1 MKKVLLLTDVTL
13 VMRKWI
19 LLLLLVTGL
28 NAVAKTTYIPAYFN
42 TLVIL
47 DNGKVDSVQNYQR
60 ILEYDTEDGLV
71 SISILQQYVTP
82 ELVKEI
88 KQMKRTEGWA
98 SVAAGLSAF
107 SSGYSKGQMYSGRV
121 TGYNVR
127 NYIES
132 RDNMNQSIYLAESAN
147 AAAESLMELMVDV
160 LIRNNSEKEI
170 LINDMERGLTW
181 FVMPKGDVIIPA
193 QKDESMNLRISSVNP
208 LDEKIRYAHFLSTS
222 KMRKYDL
229 KHETDSFWYI
239 NNNLSA
245 RKTFHCTDDNN
256 EGYLKIDKETMY
268 TIVIS
273 EDELKNIKKE
283 DTGK

>member
-147 AAAESLMELMVDV
+147 ATAESLMELMVDV

-170 LINDMERGLTW
+170 LINDIERGLTW

>member
-1 MKKVLLLTDVTL
+1 MIKVLLLTDVTL

>member
-229 KHETDSFWYI
+229 KHETDSFWYV

>member
-147 AAAESLMELMVDV
+147 ATAESLMELMVDV

>member
-121 TGYNVR
+121 TGYN
-127 NYIES
+127 
-132 RDNMNQSIYLAESAN
+132 
-147 AAAESLMELMVDV
+147 
-160 LIRNNSEKEI
+160 
-170 LINDMERGLTW
+170 
-181 FVMPKGDVIIPA
+181 
-193 QKDESMNLRISSVNP
+193 
-208 LDEKIRYAHFLSTS
+208 
-222 KMRKYDL
+222 
-229 KHETDSFWYI
+229 
-239 NNNLSA
+239 
-245 RKTFHCTDDNN
+245 
-256 EGYLKIDKETMY
+256 

>member
-147 AAAESLMELMVDV
+147 ATAESLMELMVDV

-222 KMRKYDL
+222 KMKKYDL
-229 KHETDSFWYI
+229 KHETDSFWYV